1 MALSGCGNFSLSS
14 YTIFCFQELEAL
26 ANHYTL
32 LFNRR
37 KTKLSSEQKSIYEGK
52 LKQVQ
57 QIFSFSS
64 EIDGTAV
71 ESEKGKKIETGVEDG
86 ADEMKSL
93 HDSSVSKAAE
103 MAAG

>member
-1 MALSGCGNFSLSS
+1 MS
-14 YTIFCFQELEAL
+14 
-26 ANHYTL
+26 NHYTL

-37 KTKLSSEQKSIYEGK
+37 KTKLSSEQKSLYDGK

-57 QIFSFSS
+57 QILSS
-64 EIDGTAV
+64 EIDGSAI
-71 ESEKGKKIETGVEDG
+71 ESEKGKKIETGAEGG
-86 ADEMKSL
+86 ADEIKNL

>member
-1 MALSGCGNFSLSS
+1 MNFND
-14 YTIFCFQELEAL
+14 YQELEAL
-26 ANHYTL
+26 SNHYAL

-37 KTKLSSEQKSIYEGK
+37 KVKLSSEQKSIYDTK

-57 QIFSFSS
+57 QIFSLSS
-64 EIDGTAV
+64 EFDGNGV
-71 ESEKGKKIETGVEDG
+71 ELEKGKQVETRADG
-86 ADEMKSL
+86 TIDEMKNL

>member
-1 MALSGCGNFSLSS
+1 MSGCGTCSLSF
-14 YTIFCFQELEAL
+14 YVFFFQELEAL
-26 ANHYTL
+26 SNHYTL

-37 KTKLSSEQKSIYEGK
+37 KTKLSSEQKSVYEGK

-57 QIFSFSS
+57 EIFRFSS
-64 EIDGTAV
+64 EIDGSAA
-71 ESEKGKKIETGVEDG
+71 ESEKGKKIEIGAEDG
-86 ADEMKSL
+86 ADEMKIL

>member
-1 MALSGCGNFSLSS
+1 M
-14 YTIFCFQELEAL
+14 EAL

-93 HDSSVSKAAE
+93 HDASVSKAAE